1 MNKRNKVMLDFCV
14 KRWDL
19 LTPENRSNLYIVP
32 SERGP
37 RYCLHIEPNRIG
49 TIVPKGKWVVVGSEI
64 GRIGL
69 MAPEEM
75 WCGQQLPMCDY
86 QRSKTDFDLCRCRLS
101 YSALVKFAGNAFHS
115 SSAGCFM
122 LSTLLL
128 PRFSNLLRRRS

>member
-14 KRWDL
+14 KRWGL
-19 LTPENRSNLYIVP
+19 LSPENRSNLYIVP

-75 WCGQQLPMCDY
+75 WCGQQLSMCDY
-86 QRSKTDFDLCRCRLS
+86 LRSKADFDLRRCRPS
-101 YSALVKFAGNAFHS
+101 YSALVEFAGNAFHS

-128 PRFSNLLRRRS
+128 PRFSNLLWRRS

>member
-14 KRWDL
+14 KRRDL

-37 RYCLHIEPNRIG
+37 RYCPHIEPNRIG
-49 TIVPKGKWVVVGSEI
+49 IVVPKGKWVVVGSEI

-75 WCGQQLPMCDY
+75 RCGQQLSMCDY
-86 QRSKTDFDLCRCRLS
+86 LRSKVDFGLCHCRLS

-128 PRFSNLLRRRS
+128 PRFINYLRRRS